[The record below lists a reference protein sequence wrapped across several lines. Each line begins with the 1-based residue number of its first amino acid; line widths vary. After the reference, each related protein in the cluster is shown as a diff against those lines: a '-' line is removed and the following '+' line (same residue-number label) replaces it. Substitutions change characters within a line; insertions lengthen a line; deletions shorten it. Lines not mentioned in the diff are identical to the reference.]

1 MTDPVDMLLELRE
14 RVERLENQRHDDG
27 YWTMIQEVD
36 PSTATILTAEGRR
49 VPIWSMSSR
58 LVVQPVAG
66 DQCLVIR
73 GVAVCGVRPRSVG
86 EDDGDVDLIRDVLR
100 HDRATGD
107 VGLGASPSDFVALAQ
122 KVDAE
127 IQRIWTH
134 LGTSFPAG
142 SADGGAGLWSSQV
155 TAAEA
160 AAAAAQPTAAE
171 KVKAQ

>member
-36 PSTATILTAEGRR
+36 PSTATVVTAEGRR

-100 HDRATGD
+100 HDRATGELSLMGGTQLVAIAEWCD
-107 VGLGASPSDFVALAQ
+107 QNFQAIQTTLETGANS
-122 KVDAE
+122 
-127 IQRIWTH
+127 
-134 LGTSFPAG
+134 
-142 SADGGAGLWSSQV
+142 GGPVEFSTPFIPVS
-155 TAAEA
+155 TAA
-160 AAAAAQPTAAE
+160 T

>member
-100 HDRATGD
+100 HDRASGE
-107 VGLGASPSDFVALAQ
+107 VGLGATPSGFVAMADPTLERMTELRDALAGWVPVAQ
-122 KVDAE
+122 
-127 IQRIWTH
+127 
-134 LGTSFPAG
+134 
-142 SADGGAGLWSSQV
+142 DGGAALKTELTSLFSGGWP
-155 TAAEA
+155 
-160 AAAAAQPTAAE
+160 QPVAAE